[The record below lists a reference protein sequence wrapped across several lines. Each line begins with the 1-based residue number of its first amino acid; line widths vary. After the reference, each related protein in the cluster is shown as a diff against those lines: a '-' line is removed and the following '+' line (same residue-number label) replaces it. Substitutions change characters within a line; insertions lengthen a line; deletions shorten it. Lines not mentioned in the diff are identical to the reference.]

1 MDLSTQVGP
10 FRLKN
15 PIILASGTYGYGPVR
30 VISSRTR
37 LTARPN
43 VPTCRDGQGYPV
55 GQVNQLGGFITKT
68 ITLKERIGNMPP
80 RIVETAAG
88 IINSVGLENPGI
100 EGFCQNYLKDIDKL
114 KTIRIISIGGATS
127 DEILE
132 TIRVLQK
139 HEYKIFDGMEI
150 NISCPN
156 IEKGGLC
163 IAQSPRETKKTVQ
176 KVRRIS
182 RLPIIV
188 KLSPNVTDITAI
200 ARAALSAGA
209 DVISL
214 INTISSLAIN
224 WRKRKSMLGGFIPQG
239 GTRPQ
244 GAVPLGTGGLSGPA
258 IKPIALKMVYEV
270 ATKTKAEIIGI
281 GGIMNAGDVLEF
293 LSVGAKA
300 VQVGTLNLVDP
311 FAVFNMPKELKEIM
325 ATERIGSIK
334 NFISTHKTY

>member
-1 MDLSTQVGP
+1 MCGVNGYTYLIMDLSTQVGP
-10 FRLKN
+10 FRFKN
-15 PIILASGTYGYGPVR
+15 PVILASGTYGYGPAR
-30 VISSRTR
+30 IISSRTR
-37 LTARPN
+37 LTG
-43 VPTCRDGQGYPV
+43 CPV
-55 GQVNQLGGFITKT
+55 GQVSRLGGFITKT
-68 ITLKERIGNMPP
+68 ITLKERTGNIPP
-80 RIVETAAG
+80 RIVETASG

-100 EGFCQNYLKDIDKL
+100 EGFCRNYLKDIDEL

-127 DEILE
+127 DEIVE
-132 TIRVLQK
+132 TIQVLQK
-139 HEYKIFDGMEI
+139 HEYKIFDGIEI

-200 ARAALSAGA
+200 ARAALSAGT

-214 INTISSLAIN
+214 INTISSLAVN
-224 WRKRKSMLGGFIPQG
+224 WRKRKLMLGGF
-239 GTRPQ
+239 
-244 GAVPLGTGGLSGPA
+244 TGGLSGPA
-258 IKPIALKMVYEV
+258 IKPVALKMIYEV

-281 GGIMNAGDVLEF
+281 GGIMNAEDVLEF

-311 FAVFNMPKELKEIM
+311 FATFNIPKELKGIM
-325 ATERIGSIK
+325 VKERAGSIK
-334 NFISTHKTY
+334 NFISTHRVY

>member
-1 MDLSTQVGP
+1 MRNLWLVLFGNYMDLSTQVGP

-15 PIILASGTYGYGPVR
+15 PIILASGTYGYGSAR
-30 VISSRTR
+30 LISSRI
-37 LTARPN
+37 
-43 VPTCRDGQGYPV
+43 
-55 GQVNQLGGFITKT
+55 NQLGGFITKT

-80 RIVETAAG
+80 RIVETASG

-100 EGFCQNYLKDIDKL
+100 ESFCQNYLKDIDKL
-114 KTIRIISIGGATS
+114 KTISIISIGGATS
-127 DEILE
+127 DEIVE

-139 HEYKIFDGMEI
+139 HKYKIFDGIEI

-156 IEKGGLC
+156 VERGGFC
-163 IAQSPRETKKTVQ
+163 IAQSPRDTKKTVQ
-176 KVRRIS
+176 KARRIS

-188 KLSPNVTDITAI
+188 KLSPNVTDIVTI

-224 WRKRKSMLGGFIPQG
+224 WRGKKSMLGGF
-239 GTRPQ
+239 
-244 GAVPLGTGGLSGPA
+244 TGGLSGPA

-281 GGIMNAGDVLEF
+281 GGIMNAEDILEF

-300 VQVGTLNLVDP
+300 VQIGTLNLVDP
-311 FAVFNMPKELKEIM
+311 FAVFNMPKELKGIM
-325 ATERIGSIK
+325 VKERIGSIK
-334 NFISTHKTY
+334 NFISAYKTY

>member
-1 MDLSTQVGP
+1 MRNLWLVLFGNYMDLSTQVGP

-15 PIILASGTYGYGPVR
+15 PIILASGTYGYGSAR
-30 VISSRTR
+30 LISSRI
-37 LTARPN
+37 
-43 VPTCRDGQGYPV
+43 
-55 GQVNQLGGFITKT
+55 NQLGGFITKT

-80 RIVETAAG
+80 RIVETASG

-100 EGFCQNYLKDIDKL
+100 ESFCQNYLKDIDKL

-127 DEILE
+127 DEIVE

-139 HEYKIFDGMEI
+139 HGYKIFDGIEV

-156 IEKGGLC
+156 IEKGGFC
-163 IAQSPRETKKTVQ
+163 IAQSPRDTKKTVQ

-182 RLPIIV
+182 RLPIII
-188 KLSPNVTDITAI
+188 KLSPNVTDIVTI

-209 DVISL
+209 DIISL

-224 WRKRKSMLGGFIPQG
+224 WRGKKSMLGGF
-239 GTRPQ
+239 
-244 GAVPLGTGGLSGPA
+244 TGGLSGPA

-281 GGIMNAGDVLEF
+281 GGIMNAEDILEF

-311 FAVFNMPKELKEIM
+311 FAVFNMPKELKGIM
-325 ATERIGSIK
+325 VKERIGSIK
-334 NFISTHKTY
+334 NFISAYKTY

>member
-10 FRLKN
+10 FRFKN
-15 PIILASGTYGYGPVR
+15 PVILASGTYGYGPVR
-30 VISSRTR
+30 IMSSLTR
-37 LTARPN
+37 LN
-43 VPTCRDGQGYPV
+43 GYPSSKAEG
-55 GQVNQLGGFITKT
+55 GQVDQLGGFITKT

-80 RIVETAAG
+80 RIVETASG

-100 EGFCQNYLKDIDKL
+100 EGFCRNYLKDIDKL
-114 KTIRIISIGGATS
+114 KTIKIISIGGATS
-127 DEILE
+127 DEIIE

-139 HEYKIFDGMEI
+139 HEYKIFDGIEI

-163 IAQSPRETKKTVQ
+163 IAQSPRETKKAVR

-182 RLPIIV
+182 RLPVIV
-188 KLSPNVTDITAI
+188 KLSPNVTDIVVI

-224 WRKRKSMLGGFIPQG
+224 WRKGKSILGGF
-239 GTRPQ
+239 
-244 GAVPLGTGGLSGPA
+244 TGGLSGPA
-258 IKPIALKMVYEV
+258 IKPVALKMVYEV
-270 ATKTKAEIIGI
+270 ASKTKAEIIGI
-281 GGIMNAGDVLEF
+281 GGIMNAEDALEF

-311 FAVFNMPKELKEIM
+311 FAVFNIPKELKEIM
-325 ATERIGSIK
+325 ATERIGNIG
-334 NFISTHKTY
+334 NLISTHKIH